1 MSAGHQ
7 LSLPPIETT
16 RDKMIEDN
24 SSFTDSSD
32 EYFLRTYFVSGPVL
46 DARDIAEN
54 TMHVA
59 LTTMLF
65 VV

>member
-1 MSAGHQ
+1 
-7 LSLPPIETT
+7 
-16 RDKMIEDN
+16 MIEDN
-24 SSFTDSSD
+24 SSFTDSSVK
-32 EYFLRTYFVSGPVL
+32 YFLRTNFVSDPVL

-59 LTTMLF
+59 LTTMMF

>member
-1 MSAGHQ
+1 M
-7 LSLPPIETT
+7 PPIETT

-24 SSFTDSSD
+24 SSFTDSSVK
-32 EYFLRTYFVSGPVL
+32 YFLRTNFVSDPVL

-59 LTTMLF
+59 LTTMMF